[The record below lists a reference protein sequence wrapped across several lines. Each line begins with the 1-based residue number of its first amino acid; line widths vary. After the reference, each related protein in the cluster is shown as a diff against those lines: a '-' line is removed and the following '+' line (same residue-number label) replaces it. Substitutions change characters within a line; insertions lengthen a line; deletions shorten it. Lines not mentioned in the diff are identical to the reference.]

1 MPNDLVLRAVSTADA
16 IRAAPRGPGAATVP
30 DAATAIATPAT
41 PNPRLRLDGSLGMVV
56 LEFRGADGEVS
67 NTIPSRRAIAA
78 YRAAAISDAPVPA
91 GVAPRV
97 SAIPEPA
104 PATEP
109 QPG

>member
-1 MPNDLVLRAVSTADA
+1 MHEKKLT
-16 IRAAPRGPGAATVP
+16 IP
-30 DAATAIATPAT
+30 DIKNRKNATPIAEVT
-41 PNPRLRLDGSLGMVV
+41 AYDYPWARLADQAGMDIVLVGDSLGMVV